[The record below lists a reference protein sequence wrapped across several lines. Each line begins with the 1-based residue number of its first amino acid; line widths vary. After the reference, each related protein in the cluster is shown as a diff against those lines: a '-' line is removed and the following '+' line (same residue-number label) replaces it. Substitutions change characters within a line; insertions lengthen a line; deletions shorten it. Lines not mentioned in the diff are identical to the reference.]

1 MQQDAWV
8 KSWEKRVYCI
18 KNAHYQSAY
27 FCEML
32 HIAISVMVVFAAA
45 FMAVVA
51 LMARPGFEASPQ
63 IILLMS
69 IVIIALMAGQH
80 YFKFS
85 ERSIQHRYAGDAYL
99 HLVQRLESI
108 KQCGDPKI
116 GEGQKKFNDF
126 FAEWIHLAEIS
137 PALMKPIYRRNFPH
151 LDFALKS

>member
-1 MQQDAWV
+1 MQPDTWV
-8 KSWEKRVYCI
+8 KSWEKRVYSI

-32 HIAISVMVVFAAA
+32 DIAISVMVIFSAA

-63 IILLMS
+63 IILIMS
-69 IVIIALMAGQH
+69 IAIIALVAGQH

-85 ERSIQHRYAGDAYL
+85 ERSIQHRHAADAYL
-99 HLVQRLESI
+99 LLVQRLEPI
-108 KQCGDPKI
+108 KHCDDLKV

-137 PALMKPIYRRNFPH
+137 PALMKPIYKRNFSH
-151 LDFALKS
+151 FDFVLKS